1 MTAALS
7 TSLLKNKNFHYLMA
21 FVIGIALAFGLQ
33 PQEGLLT
40 AEGVRAVAVII
51 PIMYLWITVDTSWT
65 SLVLFALLIVTGV
78 MTPGAVWAGSMGAMG
93 VTMIIVY
100 FLIAV
105 NMAEQGVINVVTKWF
120 LTRRI
125 AKGRPYVLIG
135 MLLAPY
141 LLLGYVMPTIP
152 LTVLYI
158 GLVTKLCEKTGI
170 KKGDKLYT
178 YLFLALFWGN
188 GRFTASTPI
197 GGPIP
202 IMMISLLYAQTGV
215 TVTFLQWMMVGV
227 PFAFIGFIFIM
238 LILLVVKP
246 DVSPL
251 RDVDIDEVV
260 KDTPPLTRSGKIVVA
275 VAGGLVAFLIIP
287 ELLMHA
293 GIMPNI
299 FRTIVGWGPNVPAIA
314 AIGILCMLRGDNKE
328 PVMDFAKTAKGVPL
342 SVILFVA
349 TINLISIPMAAVP
362 PAGVAETGI
371 VPWVGSLIRP
381 MVAGLSPY
389 MVFIVLIFAGIVIT
403 NLISTTVTMTLCFTV
418 GVAVMMGTGVNMTV
432 FGVLITLAVNLSF
445 LTPAAS
451 FSAPLFYG
459 AGHIT
464 MANSFKYNLL
474 YIVFGIITLLL
485 VTPIAF
491 AVLPV

>member
-1 MTAALS
+1 MAAGSS
-7 TSLLKNKNFHYLMA
+7 TGLLKNSSFHFAVAL
-21 FVIGIALAFGLQ
+21 VIGLALGFGLQ

-40 AEGVRAVAVII
+40 VEGVRAVAVIV

-78 MTPGAVWAGSMGAMG
+78 MTPGAVWSGSMGSMG

-120 LTRRI
+120 LTRPF
-125 AKGRPYVLIG
+125 AKGRPYVLIA

-158 GLVTKLCEKTGI
+158 GLVTKICEKTGI

-215 TVTFLQWMMVGV
+215 SVSFAQWMMVGV
-227 PFAFIGFIFIM
+227 PFAFIGFLFIM
-238 LILLVVKP
+238 LVLVIIKP
-246 DVSPL
+246 DVTPL
-251 RDVDIDEVV
+251 RDVDMEEVV
-260 KDTPPLTRSGKIVVA
+260 KDTPPLTKSGKIVVA
-275 VAGGLVAFLIIP
+275 VAGGLIAFLIIP

-293 GIMPNI
+293 GVLPGI
-299 FRTIVGWGPNVPAIA
+299 FGRIVSWGPNVPAIA
-314 AIGILCMLRGDNKE
+314 AIAILCMLKGDNRE
-328 PVMDFAKTAKGVPL
+328 PVMDFVKTSKGVPL

-349 TINLISIPMAAVP
+349 TINLISVPMAAVVP
-362 PAGVAETGI
+362 PGVAETGI

-381 MVAGLSPY
+381 MVAGLAPY
-389 MVFIVLIFAGIVIT
+389 MVFVVLIFAGIVIT
-403 NLISTTVTMTLCFTV
+403 NLISTTVTMMLVFSV
-418 GVAVMMGTGVNMTV
+418 GVAVMSGTGVNMTV

-464 MANSFKYNLL
+464 MANSFKINLL
-474 YIVFGIITLLL
+474 YILFGIVTLSI
-485 VTPIAF
+485 VFPIAY
-491 AVLPV
+491 AVLPT